1 MAVASPQIRL
11 WGYPSTLGLVKFDAL
26 AEMIFD
32 DPDWVGVARTSFA
45 DHHFDAIS
53 IGALN
58 YNDTADKHRLLIGG
72 AGGED

>member
-1 MAVASPQIRL
+1 MAAASPQIRL

-32 DPDWVGVARTSFA
+32 DLDWAGRTSFA

-53 IGALN
+53 IGALS
-58 YNDTADKHRLLIGG
+58 YNDTADKYRLLIGG